1 MSEAD
6 FNVELA
12 KLQAGADALAAA
24 VAQNPELAAQLAA
37 VMSSATAD
45 AELAEQQ
52 AQEAAKANAL
62 RVLNDRVMQT
72 LAAAVA
78 QPEPEGENEPEGD
91 LEP

>member
-72 LAAAVA
+72 LAAAAA